1 MHNCDICGN
10 DKKSTKLYELEFW
23 KDIKDTIFICDE
35 CLPIQEETNKKEKIY
50 ILFED
55 DLTENEQ

>member
-1 MHNCDICGN
+1 MLNCDICGN

-35 CLPIQEETNKKEKIY
+35 CLPIQEETNKKENIKMKRIELKEKDY
-50 ILFED
+50 
-55 DLTENEQ
+55 